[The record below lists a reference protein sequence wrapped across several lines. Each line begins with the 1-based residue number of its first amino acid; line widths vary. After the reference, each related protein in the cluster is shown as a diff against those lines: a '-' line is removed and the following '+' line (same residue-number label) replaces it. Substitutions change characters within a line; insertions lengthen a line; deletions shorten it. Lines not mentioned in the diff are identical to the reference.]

1 MATIGKILRQIPDP
15 RGKQGRLHPLHALL
29 GLIILSLLSGRKG
42 MKAAFRLGRSLSLRQ
57 LRKLGFRSGPVSP
70 CLATLTQLIR
80 VLDPDAMARVFSQL
94 TARPLEYVASD
105 NQIAIDGKTLRCSKD
120 ADGNAV
126 HVLSAFCAEM
136 ERTVGHASSRGK
148 GFEIPDALKLLDNVD
163 LKGKLVTGDA
173 MFDQREITEKIVGK
187 GGEFVFPAKG
197 NQKDLRNEIA
207 LAFNDPVY
215 PPKRFY
221 APPENDHG
229 RIDQRQIAI
238 LPASALS
245 KYMRDRWPSIKSI
258 AKVERKRE
266 YMRGGEVTRTGGE
279 TVWLIS
285 SLKNPDPEK
294 LLIRNR
300 GHWRIE
306 IMHRDKDVILGEDHY
321 TNRLDHAH
329 QNVFTLLSATRT
341 VLKSINKSATRAIEM
356 VQDKRNSAIQLIA
369 GRQNFH

>member
-1 MATIGKILRQIPDP
+1 MT
-15 RGKQGRLHPLHALL
+15 
-29 GLIILSLLSGRKG
+29 
-42 MKAAFRLGRSLSLRQ
+42 
-57 LRKLGFRSGPVSP
+57 
-70 CLATLTQLIR
+70 
-80 VLDPDAMARVFSQL
+80 RVFSQL

-105 NQIAIDGKTLRCSKD
+105 NQIAIDGKTLRGSKD

-148 GFEIPDALKLLDNVD
+148 GFEILDSLKLLDNID

-300 GHWRIE
+300 GH
-306 IMHRDKDVILGEDHY
+306 
-321 TNRLDHAH
+321 
-329 QNVFTLLSATRT
+329 
-341 VLKSINKSATRAIEM
+341 
-356 VQDKRNSAIQLIA
+356 
-369 GRQNFH
+369 

>member
-1 MATIGKILRQIPDP
+1 M
-15 RGKQGRLHPLHALL
+15 QG
-29 GLIILSLLSGRKG
+29 
-42 MKAAFRLGRSLSLRQ
+42 
-57 LRKLGFRSGPVSP
+57 
-70 CLATLTQLIR
+70 
-80 VLDPDAMARVFSQL
+80 
-94 TARPLEYVASD
+94 
-105 NQIAIDGKTLRCSKD
+105 
-120 ADGNAV
+120 
-126 HVLSAFCAEM
+126 
-136 ERTVGHASSRGK
+136 
-148 GFEIPDALKLLDNVD
+148 
-163 LKGKLVTGDA
+163 
-173 MFDQREITEKIVGK
+173 EITEKIVGK

-197 NQKDLRNEIA
+197 NQKDLRDEIA
-207 LAFNDPVY
+207 LAFNDPVS
-215 PPKRFY
+215 PPKRFH

-238 LPASALS
+238 LPASAFG

-285 SLKNPDPEK
+285 SLKNPDPER

-321 TNRLDHAH
+321 TNRLDHAP
-329 QNVFTLLSATRT
+329 QNVFTLLSSTHT